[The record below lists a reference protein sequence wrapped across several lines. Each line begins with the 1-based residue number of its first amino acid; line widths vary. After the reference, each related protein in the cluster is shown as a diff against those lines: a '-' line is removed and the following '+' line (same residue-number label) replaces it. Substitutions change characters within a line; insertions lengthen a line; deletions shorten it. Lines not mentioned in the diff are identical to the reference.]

1 VEAIM
6 LRMISCSVAALGFLA
21 VSSLPLG
28 AQNALVGEGEKAG
41 HKITVRDIKRD
52 EGGTVTLRFQMV
64 NENEKPEGIY
74 QILGGYLDDRVH
86 LIDAANKKKY
96 LVVKDSSGKCECT
109 TIKGNVGKDSPVNLW
124 AKFPAPPES
133 VLKITVV
140 VSGFEPVESVPITG
154 R

>member
-1 VEAIM
+1 M
-6 LRMISCSVAALGFLA
+6 LRMISCGVAALGFLA
-21 VSSLPLG
+21 VSILPLG
-28 AQNALVGEGEKAG
+28 AQDALVGEGEKAG
-41 HKITVRDIKRD
+41 HKIIVRDLKRD
-52 EGGTVTLRFQMV
+52 DGGTVTLRFRMV
-64 NENEKPEGIY
+64 NDNEKPETVY
-74 QILGGYLDDRVH
+74 QLLGDYLDNRVH

-109 TIKGNVGKDSPVNLW
+109 AIKGNVTKDSPVNLW

-133 VLKITVV
+133 VQKITVV